1 MATPTTPGFN
11 DISTY
16 TAAAGWNPTSFPSP
30 KVQNLAAN
38 FTPSTGPAASYLN
51 NAPSATTP
59 PWNFTVSPEDISWAM
74 NAEVD
79 RIKIF
84 GTNSPPVTSGT
95 RGMRDLSLT
104 NCLLEGF
111 SRGVTVE
118 DQVIALETLLNYSL
132 NTSKG
137 FINIPVYHLKAN
149 NKSYGDANGND
160 GGFYVIKDI
169 KVKESMRDLSGN
181 STRVN
186 VDVSFTQV
194 PQYQVDSGRDQASQ
208 AVTGSKAAFPEQV
221 AGDNLTP
228 PQKGTAKNA
237 AGKQG
242 KATSGPNAGAPADA
256 GGGAAGGGGGGGV
269 PSNTTGDAVANK
281 AALEYQQLTG
291 RAWVPPKR

>member
-1 MATPTTPGFN
+1 MAFENKTPGFDAVSAYAN
-11 DISTY
+11 AS
-16 TAAAGWNPTSFPSP
+16 GWSPTSFPSA
-30 KVQNLAAN
+30 KVQDLAAN
-38 FTPSTGPAASYLN
+38 FTPSEDALASYLN
-51 NAPSATTP
+51 NAPSATTQ
-59 PWNFTVSPEDISWAM
+59 PWNFTVSPEDISWSM

-79 RIKIF
+79 RVKIF

-111 SRGVTVE
+111 SRGVAVE
-118 DQVIALETLLNYSL
+118 DQVIALESLLNYSL

-149 NKSYGDANGND
+149 NKAYGDASGND

-181 STRVN
+181 ATRVN

-208 AVTGSKAAFPEQV
+208 AVTGSKAAFPEQQADQGLGKTKAKSGANSASTTV
-221 AGDNLTP
+221 TESTNKKGVTTIKTVTRNADGSVETVVKSKDGKIISKTKKTP
-228 PQKGTAKNA
+228 KG
-237 AGKQG
+237 
-242 KATSGPNAGAPADA
+242 P
-256 GGGAAGGGGGGGV
+256 
-269 PSNTTGDAVANK
+269 
-281 AALEYQQLTG
+281 
-291 RAWVPPKR
+291 

>member
-1 MATPTTPGFN
+1 MAT
-11 DISTY
+11 DIISSY
-16 TAAAGWNPTSFPSP
+16 ASNAGWASQFAGSNRA
-30 KVQNLAAN
+30 QNLAAN
-38 FTPSTGPAASYLN
+38 FTPSAGPAASYLN
-51 NAPSATTP
+51 NAPSATTQ

-79 RIKIF
+79 RVKIF

-111 SRGVTVE
+111 SRGVAVE
-118 DQVIALETLLNYSL
+118 DQVIALESLLNYSL

-228 PQKGTAKNA
+228 KQTKP
-237 AGKQG
+237 AGKKGQG
-242 KATSGPNAGAPADA
+242 KATSGPNAGAPGGTGAAADAAA
-256 GGGAAGGGGGGGV
+256 GGGATGG
-269 PSNTTGDAVANK
+269 NTGSPTGSSLQQSY
-281 AALEYQQLTG
+281 AARYAAERG
-291 RAWVPPKR
+291 R

>member
-1 MATPTTPGFN
+1 
-11 DISTY
+11 
-16 TAAAGWNPTSFPSP
+16 
-30 KVQNLAAN
+30 
-38 FTPSTGPAASYLN
+38 
-51 NAPSATTP
+51 
-59 PWNFTVSPEDISWAM
+59 M

-79 RIKIF
+79 RVKIF
-84 GTNSPPVTSGT
+84 GTNAPPVTSGT
-95 RGMRDLSLT
+95 RGMRDLTLN

-111 SRGVTVE
+111 SRGVAVE
-118 DQVIALETLLNYSL
+118 DQVIALESLLNYSL
-132 NTSKG
+132 NTAKG

-149 NKSYGDANGND
+149 NKSYGDASGND

-228 PQKGTAKNA
+228 KQTKPSGKTA
-237 AGKQG
+237 QG
-242 KATSGPNAGAPADA
+242 KPKSGANSATPGSTGSATDTGA
-256 GGGAAGGGGGGGV
+256 GGGAGGG
-269 PSNTTGDAVANK
+269 NTGSPTGSSLQQSY
-281 AALEYQQLTG
+281 AARYAQERG
-291 RAWVPPKR
+291 R

>member
-1 MATPTTPGFN
+1 MATPGF
-11 DISTY
+11 DTVSTY
-16 TAAAGWNPTSFPSP
+16 AAAAGWSPTSFPSP
-30 KVQNLAAN
+30 KVQDLAAN
-38 FTPSTGPAASYLN
+38 FTPAAGPAAAYLN
-51 NAPSATTP
+51 NAPAATTQ
-59 PWNFTVSPEDISWAM
+59 PWNFTVSPEDISWSL

-79 RIKIF
+79 RVKIF

-111 SRGVTVE
+111 SRGVAVE
-118 DQVIALETLLNYSL
+118 DQVIALESLLNYSL

-149 NKSYGDANGND
+149 NKLYGDASGND

-169 KVKESMRDLSGN
+169 KVKESMRDLTGN

-208 AVTGSKAAFPEQV
+208 AVTGSKAAFPEQQANQGV
-221 AGDNLTP
+221 GTDKAKSGANSAKTTTTTSTNKKGVTTTKTVTRNPDGSTKTVVNDSNGKVISTSTSTP
-228 PQKGTAKNA
+228 GT
-237 AGKQG
+237 
-242 KATSGPNAGAPADA
+242 
-256 GGGAAGGGGGGGV
+256 
-269 PSNTTGDAVANK
+269 
-281 AALEYQQLTG
+281 
-291 RAWVPPKR
+291 R

>member
-1 MATPTTPGFN
+1 MATSTTPGFN
-11 DISTY
+11 AVSNFTSG
-16 TAAAGWNPTSFPSP
+16 AGWSPVSSTSFKVQDLASNFNPTG
-30 KVQNLAAN
+30 
-38 FTPSTGPAASYLN
+38 GPAASYLN
-51 NAPSATTP
+51 NAPSATTQ
-59 PWNFTVSPEDISWAM
+59 PWNFTVSPEDISWSM

-118 DQVIALETLLNYSL
+118 DQVVALESLLNYSL

-149 NKSYGDANGND
+149 NKVYGDANGND

-208 AVTGSKAAFPEQV
+208 AVTGSKAAFPEQQAENGLGKGGKSRSGPGAAPAKTPTAAV
-221 AGDNLTP
+221 GAGAGAD
-228 PQKGTAKNA
+228 AA
-237 AGKQG
+237 AGG
-242 KATSGPNAGAPADA
+242 
-256 GGGAAGGGGGGGV
+256 AGGGGNQGNVAGNKVQDSYASRYAKERGG
-269 PSNTTGDAVANK
+269 
-281 AALEYQQLTG
+281 
-291 RAWVPPKR
+291 R

>member
-1 MATPTTPGFN
+1 MALTTTTPSFN
-11 DISTY
+11 TVANFTELS
-16 TAAAGWNPTSFPSP
+16 GWNLGSYPTP
-30 KVQNLAAN
+30 KVQDLASN
-38 FTPSTGPAASYLN
+38 FNTSGITPISYLS
-51 NAPSATTP
+51 NAPPATTQ
-59 PWNFTVSPEDISWAM
+59 PWNFTVSPEDISWSM

-79 RIKIF
+79 RVKIF
-84 GTNSPPVTSGT
+84 GTNAPPVTSGT

-111 SRGVTVE
+111 SRGVAVE
-118 DQVIALETLLNYSL
+118 DQVVALESLLNYSL

-149 NKSYGDANGND
+149 SKFYGDANAND

-208 AVTGSKAAFPEQV
+208 AVTGSKAAFPEQQADQGLGGKKAKSGANSASTAV
-221 AGDNLTP
+221 PEPTSKDGKIISKSKTTP
-228 PQKGTAKNA
+228 
-237 AGKQG
+237 
-242 KATSGPNAGAPADA
+242 
-256 GGGAAGGGGGGGV
+256 GGG
-269 PSNTTGDAVANK
+269 
-281 AALEYQQLTG
+281 
-291 RAWVPPKR
+291 

>member
-1 MATPTTPGFN
+1 MATPGF
-11 DISTY
+11 DTVSTY
-16 TAAAGWNPTSFPSP
+16 AAAAGWNPTSFPSP
-30 KVQNLAAN
+30 KVQDLAAN
-38 FTPSTGPAASYLN
+38 FTPDAGPAASYLN
-51 NAPSATTP
+51 NAPSATTQ
-59 PWNFTVSPEDISWAM
+59 PWNFTVSPEDISWSL

-79 RIKIF
+79 RVKIF

-111 SRGVTVE
+111 SRGVAVE
-118 DQVIALETLLNYSL
+118 DQVIALESLLNYSL

-149 NKSYGDANGND
+149 NKLYGDASGND

-181 STRVN
+181 ATRVN

-208 AVTGSKAAFPEQV
+208 AVTGSKAAFPEQQV
-221 AGDNLTP
+221 AQGDKP
-228 PQKGTAKNA
+228 P
-237 AGKQG
+237 
-242 KATSGPNAGAPADA
+242 SGPNSASPQNRGGSTAAKSYLGVDVPAGSTNIRVNNSTKNVSWRD
-256 GGGAAGGGGGGGV
+256 AAGVSFSKKG
-269 PSNTTGDAVANK
+269 K
-281 AALEYQQLTG
+281 
-291 RAWVPPKR
+291 

>member
-1 MATPTTPGFN
+1 MATPGF
-11 DISTY
+11 DTVSTY
-16 TAAAGWNPTSFPSP
+16 AAAAGWNPTSFPSP
-30 KVQNLAAN
+30 KVQDLAAN
-38 FTPSTGPAASYLN
+38 FTPAAGPAASYLN
-51 NAPSATTP
+51 NAPSATTQ
-59 PWNFTVSPEDISWAM
+59 PWNFTVSPEDISWSL

-79 RIKIF
+79 RVKIF

-111 SRGVTVE
+111 SRGVAVE
-118 DQVIALETLLNYSL
+118 DQVIALESLLNYSL

-149 NKSYGDANGND
+149 NKSYGDASGND

-181 STRVN
+181 ATRVN

-208 AVTGSKAAFPEQV
+208 AVTGSKAAFPEQQTGQGV
-221 AGDNLTP
+221 GTTKAPSGGNGP
-228 PQKGTAKNA
+228 SPAPQKV
-237 AGKQG
+237 
-242 KATSGPNAGAPADA
+242 
-256 GGGAAGGGGGGGV
+256 GGV
-269 PSNTTGDAVANK
+269 TVPAGSTNIKEVKDTRGRTTVSYTDKNGI
-281 AALEYQQLTG
+281 
-291 RAWVPPKR
+291 KRTVKS

>member
-1 MATPTTPGFN
+1 VAFENNTPGFN
-11 DISTY
+11 VVSAY
-16 TAAAGWNPTSFPSP
+16 ANSAGWSPTSFPNT
-30 KVQNLAAN
+30 KVQDLAAN
-38 FTPSTGPAASYLN
+38 FTPSEDALASYLS
-51 NAPSATTP
+51 NAPSATTQ
-59 PWNFTVSPEDISWAM
+59 PWDFTVSPEDISWSM

-79 RIKIF
+79 RVKIF

-95 RGMRDLSLT
+95 RGMRDLTLT

-111 SRGVTVE
+111 SRGVAVE
-118 DQVIALETLLNYSL
+118 DQVIALESLLNYSL

-149 NKSYGDANGND
+149 NKAYGDASGND

-228 PQKGTAKNA
+228 PQKGTKVGKGKAKSGANSAAPGSTGDA
-237 AGKQG
+237 AG
-242 KATSGPNAGAPADA
+242 SS
-256 GGGAAGGGGGGGV
+256 AAGGGNQGNAAG
-269 PSNTTGDAVANK
+269 NAVQESYASRY
-281 AALEYQQLTG
+281 AAERG
-291 RAWVPPKR
+291 R

>member
-1 MATPTTPGFN
+1 MATSTTPSFN
-11 DISTY
+11 TVSSFTNN
-16 TAAAGWNPTSFPSP
+16 AGWSP
-30 KVQNLAAN
+30 VSSTNFKVQDLATN
-38 FTPSTGPAASYLN
+38 FNASGGGPLSFLG
-51 NAPSATTP
+51 NAPPATTQ
-59 PWNFTVSPEDISWAM
+59 PWNFTVSPEDISWSM

-118 DQVIALETLLNYSL
+118 DQVVALESLMNYSL

-137 FINIPVYHLKAN
+137 FINIPVYHLRAN
-149 NKSYGDANGND
+149 NKVYGDANGND

-181 STRVN
+181 ATRVN
-186 VDVSFTQV
+186 VDVSLTQV

-208 AVTGSKAAFPEQV
+208 AVTGSKAAFPEQQ
-221 AGDNLTP
+221 ADQGLDKT
-228 PQKGTAKNA
+228 KGKGG
-237 AGKQG
+237 GKKG
-242 KATSGPNAGAPADA
+242 KARSGADSATPASAGGAGDA
-256 GGGAAGGGGGGGV
+256 GGAGGGGGGAGGGAGNAIQE
-269 PSNTTGDAVANK
+269 SY
-281 AALEYQQLTG
+281 AARYARERG
-291 RAWVPPKR
+291 RKP